1 MRPKKKMVFLVTLA
15 LVLSLLGYFGS
26 INAVGESTT
35 VNIEV
40 IKKDKSSQEQW
51 IVLSND
57 RKIYIEEFSIW
68 ALIEEN
74 EKYTIVYD
82 QMKKT
87 GRYKLRI
94 IVPGDYQGQF

>member
-1 MRPKKKMVFLVTLA
+1 MRQKKIMMLLVILA
-15 LVLSLLGYFGS
+15 IVLSILGYFSS

-35 VNIEV
+35 EHIEV

-68 ALIEEN
+68 ALIVEN

-87 GRYKLRI
+87 GRYKLRT
-94 IVPGDYQGQF
+94 IVPGDYQGRF

>member
-1 MRPKKKMVFLVTLA
+1 MRPKKIMVFLVTLA

-35 VNIEV
+35 INIEV

-74 EKYTIVYD
+74 EKYTMIYD

-87 GRYKLRI
+87 GRYKLRT